1 MGRAFSLMMSQNWFS
16 NAARKVNT
24 AHLFLKLMDSFMTRC
39 TMLPPPDPLAD
50 NPFQFQSV
58 RGGGCCGGGGDEVKH
73 VKPQDT
79 NVNDYDHVYRMDIEG
94 MHCKNCAMRIENAF
108 NEQPDC
114 MAKVDLAG
122 KFVRIYTKKPVE
134 EVVLKQTVWRAG
146 YEPKTVT
153 VEK

>member
-1 MGRAFSLMMSQNWFS
+1 MLLRMMMTTMMMTTMMI
-16 NAARKVNT
+16 AAICIFAVISYRKK
-24 AHLFLKLMDSFMTRC
+24 LK
-39 TMLPPPDPLAD
+39 
-50 NPFQFQSV
+50 N
-58 RGGGCCGGGGDEVKH
+58 GCCGGGGDEVKH

-122 KFVRIYTKKPVE
+122 KFARIYTKKPVE
-134 EVVLKQTVWRAG
+134 EVVLKQTVWHAG

>member
-1 MGRAFSLMMSQNWFS
+1 MRTYIL
-16 NAARKVNT
+16 NATGTDISPATIIICVVIAAICIFAVISYRKK
-24 AHLFLKLMDSFMTRC
+24 LK
-39 TMLPPPDPLAD
+39 
-50 NPFQFQSV
+50 N
-58 RGGGCCGGGGDEVKH
+58 GCCGGGGDEVKH

-122 KFVRIYTKKPVE
+122 KFARIYTKE
-134 EVVLKQTVWRAG
+134 ARRRSRFEADRLARRLRA
-146 YEPKTVT
+146 ENRHRRKIRRN
-153 VEK
+153 

>member
-1 MGRAFSLMMSQNWFS
+1 MRTYVL
-16 NAARKVNT
+16 NATGADISPATIIICVVIAAICIFAVISYRKK
-24 AHLFLKLMDSFMTRC
+24 LKNC
-39 TMLPPPDPLAD
+39 
-50 NPFQFQSV
+50 
-58 RGGGCCGGGGDEVKH
+58 CCGGGGDEVKH

-122 KFVRIYTKKPVE
+122 K
-134 EVVLKQTVWRAG
+134 
-146 YEPKTVT
+146 
-153 VEK
+153 

>member
-1 MGRAFSLMMSQNWFS
+1 MRTYIL
-16 NAARKVNT
+16 NATGTDISPATIIICVVIAAICIFAVISYRKK
-24 AHLFLKLMDSFMTRC
+24 LK
-39 TMLPPPDPLAD
+39 
-50 NPFQFQSV
+50 N
-58 RGGGCCGGGGDEVKH
+58 GCCGGGGGDEVKH

-122 KFVRIYTKKPVE
+122 KFARIYTKKPVE
-134 EVVLKQTVWRAG
+134 EVVLKQTVWHAG

>member
-1 MGRAFSLMMSQNWFS
+1 MSNLIVIVVLLLIVAWAVKES
-16 NAARKVNT
+16 AK
-24 AHLFLKLMDSFMTRC
+24 HLH
-39 TMLPPPDPLAD
+39 
-50 NPFQFQSV
+50 
-58 RGGGCCGGGGDEVKH
+58 GEGGCCGGGGDEVKH

-122 KFVRIYTKKPVE
+122 KFARIYTKKPVE

-153 VEK
+153 VER

>member
-1 MGRAFSLMMSQNWFS
+1 M
-16 NAARKVNT
+16 
-24 AHLFLKLMDSFMTRC
+24 
-39 TMLPPPDPLAD
+39 
-50 NPFQFQSV
+50 
-58 RGGGCCGGGGDEVKH
+58 KH

-94 MHCKNCAMRIENAF
+94 MHCKNCAMRIENVF

-134 EVVLKQTVWRAG
+134 EVRPSGTPATSRKPSPSKNKTELKF
-146 YEPKTVT
+146 K
-153 VEK
+153 EKRGIL

>member
-1 MGRAFSLMMSQNWFS
+1 MRIYIL
-16 NAARKVNT
+16 NATGADISPATIIICVVIAAICIFAVISYRKK
-24 AHLFLKLMDSFMTRC
+24 LK
-39 TMLPPPDPLAD
+39 
-50 NPFQFQSV
+50 N
-58 RGGGCCGGGGDEVKH
+58 GCCGGGDEVKH

-122 KFVRIYTKKPVE
+122 KFARIYTKKPVE
-134 EVVLKQTVWRAG
+134 EVVLKQTVWHAG

>member
-1 MGRAFSLMMSQNWFS
+1 MGTIIIVAILVVVAVV
-16 NAARKVNT
+16 AARSGMK
-24 AHLFLKLMDSFMTRC
+24 HMK
-39 TMLPPPDPLAD
+39 
-50 NPFQFQSV
+50 
-58 RGGGCCGGGGDEVKH
+58 GEGGCCGGGGDEVKH

-94 MHCKNCAMRIENAF
+94 MHCKNCAMRIENVF

-134 EVVLKQTVWRAG
+134 EVVLKQTVWHAG

>member
-1 MGRAFSLMMSQNWFS
+1 M
-16 NAARKVNT
+16 
-24 AHLFLKLMDSFMTRC
+24 
-39 TMLPPPDPLAD
+39 
-50 NPFQFQSV
+50 
-58 RGGGCCGGGGDEVKH
+58 KH

-153 VEK
+153 VER

>member
-1 MGRAFSLMMSQNWFS
+1 M
-16 NAARKVNT
+16 
-24 AHLFLKLMDSFMTRC
+24 
-39 TMLPPPDPLAD
+39 
-50 NPFQFQSV
+50 
-58 RGGGCCGGGGDEVKH
+58 KH

-79 NVNDYDHVYRMDIEG
+79 NVDDYDHVYRMDIEG

-108 NEQPDC
+108 NEQPNC

-122 KFVRIYTKKPVE
+122 KFARIYTKKPVE
-134 EVVLKQTVWRAG
+134 EVVLKQTVWHAG

>member
-1 MGRAFSLMMSQNWFS
+1 
-16 NAARKVNT
+16 
-24 AHLFLKLMDSFMTRC
+24 
-39 TMLPPPDPLAD
+39 
-50 NPFQFQSV
+50 
-58 RGGGCCGGGGDEVKH
+58 
-73 VKPQDT
+73 
-79 NVNDYDHVYRMDIEG
+79 
-94 MHCKNCAMRIENAF
+94 MRIENAF

-153 VEK
+153 AEK

>member
-1 MGRAFSLMMSQNWFS
+1 MGTIIIVAILVVVAVV
-16 NAARKVNT
+16 AARSGMK
-24 AHLFLKLMDSFMTRC
+24 HMK
-39 TMLPPPDPLAD
+39 
-50 NPFQFQSV
+50 
-58 RGGGCCGGGGDEVKH
+58 GEGGCCGGGGDEVKH

-79 NVNDYDHVYRMDIEG
+79 NVNDYDHVYRMDIED

-108 NEQPDC
+108 NEQPDR
-114 MAKVDLAG
+114 MAKVDLPG
-122 KFVRIYTKKPVE
+122 KFARIYTKKPVE